1 MDEQQP
7 RTSFGVTGR
16 QPESDFEV
24 RTLEEGSV
32 LELADGRLA
41 RVADNPHDGVWLVC
55 DILDVDG
62 AEVGET
68 EAVMCYDLVSLVR
81 RGPADD

>member
-7 RTSFGVTGR
+7 SAGFGVTGK
-16 QPESDFEV
+16 QPESEFEV

-32 LELADGRLA
+32 LELADGRFA

-55 DILDVDG
+55 DILDAQG
-62 AEVGET
+62 GEVGQT
-68 EAVMCYDLVSLVR
+68 EPVMCYDLVGLVR
-81 RGPADD
+81 RGPADE